1 MVGSFPCRN
10 PPTEFTPR
18 FWVLG
23 LWGSNLA
30 VFFCGVLQLQE
41 ESGERSLVKTHLEQW
56 KKGPNGSLGLYRGWN
71 PTQLCGNYFINHDIR
86 ISINPPGFNGKSF
99 FFFGGSCMFGHLCWG
114 PHWLIKSP
122 LGLVRVREVFLLWI
136 HVGFNAWT
144 KCGGIHCGYQL
155 LSPEKQVL
163 SDLNRPKQNLVTI
176 SSWRR
181 FATWNLW
188 FVLKGDLCHLLNHG
202 KGNMVGTFSNGRVI
216 TKHRSD
222 KKDPNDFMT
231 PPQCLK
237 FKHISE
243 FL

>member
-1 MVGSFPCRN
+1 MRFEPSSF
-10 PPTEFTPR
+10 F
-18 FWVLG
+18 
-23 LWGSNLA
+23 LWGPTT
-30 VFFCGVLQLQE
+30 
-41 ESGERSLVKTHLEQW
+41 SGRKRW
-56 KKGPNGSLGLYRGWN
+56 KKPSETRFGAMKKGLPNGCLGFFLGMKSYPVMWG
-71 PTQLCGNYFINHDIR
+71 LCHKPWHKDSYESHQDSMASR
-86 ISINPPGFNGKSF
+86 F
-99 FFFGGSCMFGHLCWG
+99 FFFVAHVCSAIYVGG
-114 PHWLIKSP
+114 LIGWSQP
-122 LGLVRVREVFLLWI
+122 LGLVRVPEVLLLWI

-163 SDLNRPKQNLVTI
+163 SDLNRPKQKLVTI
-176 SSWRR
+176 SSWRH
-181 FATWNLW
+181 FATRNLW
-188 FVLKGDLCHLLNHG
+188 FVLKGDLCHLLKHG
-202 KGNMVGTFSNGRVI
+202 KAGTFSNGTVI